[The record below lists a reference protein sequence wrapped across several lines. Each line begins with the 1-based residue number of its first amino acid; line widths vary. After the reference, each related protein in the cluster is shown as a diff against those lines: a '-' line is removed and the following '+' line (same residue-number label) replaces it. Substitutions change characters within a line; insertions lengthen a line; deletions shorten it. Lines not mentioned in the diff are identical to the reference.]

1 MVIAE
6 VKIQAMVKAAKP
18 EKDTVSV
25 HKLDREYL
33 RSQESQ
39 NADRKVFHRDTLEIS
54 QLSENVED
62 IRERMKHTVLQ
73 SAALFSDTRAGIL
86 EKVREEKGQYSYSD
100 VVNVVGLSYA
110 RLYSEMEERYENQNE
125 QYYKIDGTPL
135 TKEDEIEWLNKEYE
149 NEVEWQKACAKAAA
163 QREVFLGHISSVPTK
178 EIDELEDSF
187 YQARDTYMKLHQEN
201 KQVGKPLTL
210 QNNVFGNTQMYEK
223 LDKLRNL

>member
-135 TKEDEIEWLNKEYE
+135 TKEDEIELP
-149 NEVEWQKACAKAAA
+149 
-163 QREVFLGHISSVPTK
+163 IT
-178 EIDELEDSF
+178 
-187 YQARDTYMKLHQEN
+187 
-201 KQVGKPLTL
+201 
-210 QNNVFGNTQMYEK
+210 
-223 LDKLRNL
+223 